1 MISLF
6 ETTQRE
12 KTPTSREVYLKRL
25 HEIAYG
31 PNGKPSEP
39 ATATATDP
47 AVEAPPSE
55 TASTEAVAAVDIK
68 TIPQPPGTSPFSA
81 VEPFSFRGE
90 MKVGAIEEAATLDS
104 RKLAEEIA
112 PKFVDAFVVAFDE
125 MERHTLGSNSKAS
138 EAAAELSRVSQ
149 HLQVLSGQVGAIRRA
164 IDSLAAAQREL
175 STRVSNI
182 DADLREHEKI
192 NLNLE
197 AGMKQ
202 SEQALKAQQGLLT
215 EKLNTVAEHTPRI
228 NERLEAQ
235 ANAIRTFHGASTDR
249 LGHRDDLRS
258 TLQKIQEIAG
268 KLSTPGSLPGKL

>member
-6 ETTQRE
+6 ETTQKE

-25 HEIAYG
+25 HEIAYD
-31 PNGKPSEP
+31 PNGKSSEP
-39 ATATATDP
+39 ATATAPDP
-47 AVEAPPSE
+47 AVEAPPE
-55 TASTEAVAAVDIK
+55 TVSAETVAEMEIK
-68 TIPQPPGTSPFSA
+68 TIPQLPGTLPFPA
-81 VEPFSFRGE
+81 VEPFSFQGE
-90 MKVGAIEEAATLDS
+90 MKVGAMEEAATLDS

-125 MERHTLGSNSKAS
+125 MERHALGSNSKAS
-138 EAAAELSRVSQ
+138 EAAAELSRASQ
-149 HLQVLSGQVGAIRRA
+149 DLQALNGQVGAIRRA

-182 DADLREHEKI
+182 EAGLREHEKI

-215 EKLNTVAEHTPRI
+215 EKLNTVAEQAAPI
-228 NERLEAQ
+228 NERLDAQ
-235 ANAIRTFHGASTDR
+235 ANAIRSLHRASPDH